1 MALAL
6 RFAARSDIG
15 LLREGNEDSGYAG
28 PRLLVLAD
36 GMGGHAAGEVASSV
50 AVAMLAS
57 LDDDSPGPDILD
69 RLSSA
74 VHEANNHL
82 RDMVLG
88 DPDLEGMGTTLT
100 ALLRAGSRFG
110 LVHIGDSRCYLL
122 RGDQLQQITK
132 DHTFV
137 QTLVDDGR
145 ITAEEASHHPQR
157 NVIVRALDGREDVEL
172 DLSIREAKVGDR
184 YLLCSDGLSD
194 VLSEET
200 LRDTLAGADSPD
212 HAAEQLVE
220 LALRGGGPDNITA
233 IVADVVDVDAG
244 PSATPVTV
252 GAAAEGSVRR
262 STTDSAAAKAAALAP
277 QPVPDPYDGETD
289 EGHPRHWGRRIAVLV
304 LLLALL
310 GGGGAAAW
318 AWSQQQYYVAAA
330 DQQVAIY
337 RGLPQDVGPLK
348 TSRLY
353 RSEDIALEDL
363 PAYQRERV
371 RSEIPASGLRDAKRI
386 VTTLRRQAE
395 ICRAATSSPTPTST
409 ASNSPAA
416 SSPAATIATPAPTTP
431 APATPAGTASSDPS
445 ATTTA
450 SPGSPSPT
458 PSTPEQLGC
467 GDGS

>member
-74 VHEANNHL
+74 VQEANNHL

-122 RGDQLQQITK
+122 RGDKLQQITK

-157 NVIVRALDGREDVEL
+157 NVIVRALDGREDVDL

-212 HAAEQLVE
+212 SAAEELVG

-233 IVADVVDVDAG
+233 IVAHVVDVDAG
-244 PSATPVTV
+244 PSASPVTV
-252 GAAAEGSVRR
+252 GAAAEGPVRR
-262 STTDSAAAKAAALAP
+262 STADSPAAKAAALAP
-277 QPVPDPYDGETD
+277 RPLADPYDGETD
-289 EGHPRHWGRRIAVLV
+289 GAHRRHWGRRVAALV

-318 AWSQQQYYVAAA
+318 AWSQQQYYVGAA
-330 DQQVAIY
+330 DQRVAIY
-337 RGLPQDVGPLK
+337 RGLPQDVGPIK

-353 RSEDIALEDL
+353 RSEDIPLEDL

-371 RSEIPASGLRDAKRI
+371 RSEIPASGLRDAQRI
-386 VTTLRRQAE
+386 VTNLREQAD
-395 ICRAATSSPTPTST
+395 ICRAASSSPTPTST
-409 ASNSPAA
+409 PSGSP
-416 SSPAATIATPAPTTP
+416 PATTAKPAPSP
-431 APATPAGTASSDPS
+431 SGTASSTPS
-445 ATTTA
+445 ATTT
-450 SPGSPSPT
+450 SSGGPSPT

>member
-74 VHEANNHL
+74 VQEANNHL

-157 NVIVRALDGREDVEL
+157 NVIVRALDGREDVDL

-212 HAAEQLVE
+212 SAAEELVG

-233 IVADVVDVDAG
+233 IVAHVVDVDAG
-244 PSATPVTV
+244 PSASPVTV
-252 GAAAEGSVRR
+252 GAAAEGPVRR
-262 STTDSAAAKAAALAP
+262 STADSPAAKAAALAP
-277 QPVPDPYDGETD
+277 RPLADPYDGETD
-289 EGHPRHWGRRIAVLV
+289 GAHRRHWGRRVAALV

-318 AWSQQQYYVAAA
+318 AWSQQQYYVGAA
-330 DQQVAIY
+330 DQRVAIY
-337 RGLPQDVGPLK
+337 RGLPQDVGPIK

-353 RSEDIALEDL
+353 RSEDIPLEDL

-371 RSEIPASGLRDAKRI
+371 RSEIPASGLRDAQRI
-386 VTTLRRQAE
+386 VTNLREQAD
-395 ICRAATSSPTPTST
+395 ICRAASSSPTPTST
-409 ASNSPAA
+409 PSGSP
-416 SSPAATIATPAPTTP
+416 PATTAKPAPSP
-431 APATPAGTASSDPS
+431 SGTASSTPS
-445 ATTTA
+445 ATTT
-450 SPGSPSPT
+450 SSGGPSPT

>member
-74 VHEANNHL
+74 VQDANNHL

-172 DLSIREAKVGDR
+172 DLSIREAKAGDR

-200 LRDTLAGADSPD
+200 LRDTLAGADTPD

-252 GAAAEGSVRR
+252 GAAAEGPVRR
-262 STTDSAAAKAAALAP
+262 STADSSAAKAAALAP
-277 QPVPDPYDGETD
+277 RPLADPYDGDAD
-289 EGHPRHWGRRIAVLV
+289 EGHPRHWGRRIAALV

-310 GGGGAAAW
+310 VGGGAGAW
-318 AWSQQQYYVAAA
+318 AWSQQQYYVGAAN
-330 DQQVAIY
+330 QQVAIY
-337 RGLPQDVGPLK
+337 RGLPQDVGPIK

-353 RSEDIALEDL
+353 RSEDIPLEDL
-363 PAYQRERV
+363 PTYQRERV
-371 RSEIPASGLRDAKRI
+371 RSEIPASSLRDAQRI
-386 VTTLRRQAE
+386 VTTLRKQAE
-395 ICRAATSSPTPTST
+395 ICHAATSSPTPTST
-409 ASNSPAA
+409 ASSSATATTARPAA
-416 SSPAATIATPAPTTP
+416 S
-431 APATPAGTASSDPS
+431 TPAGTPSPS
-445 ATTTA
+445 ATTT
-450 SPGSPSPT
+450 SSFNPSPE